1 MLYVSLR
8 ERIVERGTDPTKA
21 NYMKIIKMKARHI
34 EGFLSYTLDI
44 IPRIG
49 ETVCI
54 DENHAY
60 DVVGVVHTKR
70 CCAGLWHPEVIVEV
84 VPHLNKHS
92 YDAGNY
98 FIEEEWPLI
107 SNLELEEDPK

>member
-8 ERIVERGTDPTKA
+8 ERIVERCTDPASPNFNKVV
-21 NYMKIIKMKARHI
+21 KMKARHI

-49 ETVCI
+49 ETILI
-54 DENHAY
+54 DDKHSY
-60 DVVGVVHTKR
+60 DVVSVVHSR
-70 CCAGLWHPEVIVEV
+70 RYCAGLWHPEVIVEV
-84 VPHLNKHS
+84 IPHISKHS

-98 FIEEEWPLI
+98 FIEEDWPLI
-107 SNLELEEDPK
+107 SSLELEN

>member
-8 ERIVERGTDPTKA
+8 ERIVERCSDPTSPNFNKVE
-21 NYMKIIKMKARHI
+21 KMSARHV
-34 EGFLSYTLDI
+34 EGFVSCNLDI

-49 ETVCI
+49 ETICV
-54 DENHAY
+54 DSEHSY
-60 DVVGVVHTKR
+60 DVIAVMHTRR

-84 VPHLNKHS
+84 VPHVSKH
-92 YDAGNY
+92 YYNAGNY

-107 SNLELEEDPK
+107 SNLELED